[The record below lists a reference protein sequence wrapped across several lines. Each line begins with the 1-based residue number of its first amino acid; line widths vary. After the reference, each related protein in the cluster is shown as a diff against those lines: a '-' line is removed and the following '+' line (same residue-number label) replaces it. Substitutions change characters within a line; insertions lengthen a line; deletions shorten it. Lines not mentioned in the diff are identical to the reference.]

1 MCWYC
6 GRQESGNYGIS
17 MHLLQELTSS
27 RNVPFST
34 RKKAIRYTD
43 EARSDRQ
50 PLQADEKSQSHIVV
64 THILAGDQDI
74 PCSVVSSLINAAA
87 AAAGTRLDRGLIF
100 LAEEWK
106 SMLPECSACRSSDS
120 ATERRPRD
128 SKDRSHPRTCWLSA
142 LCIPVR
148 GE

>member
-1 MCWYC
+1 
-6 GRQESGNYGIS
+6 

-87 AAAGTRLDRGLIF
+87 AAAGTRLDGGGQF
-100 LAEEWK
+100 LRKGRSVVRPETLTQNDMPRRQRDGHGIIPSYSRLAI
-106 SMLPECSACRSSDS
+106 SITLP
-120 ATERRPRD
+120 
-128 SKDRSHPRTCWLSA
+128 
-142 LCIPVR
+142 
-148 GE
+148 